1 LTETRQEEIPVILI
15 VALFEIEFQ
24 NKALFVFYSSIMED
38 HHSIHNISFCNEP
51 SLASINQPVHN
62 FLQPKHESFGE
73 DLVNNVEQTY
83 RSVLLDFISILD
95 FGKKGNNPIVK
106 PFNVQI
112 MIMKLLMSS
121 LIKSQQCW

>member
-1 LTETRQEEIPVILI
+1 
-15 VALFEIEFQ
+15 
-24 NKALFVFYSSIMED
+24 
-38 HHSIHNISFCNEP
+38 
-51 SLASINQPVHN
+51 LASINQPVHN